1 MDKIT
6 ILEEQGAK
14 ERERMKAEQNLPP
27 IPFTEYQRQLEARRE
42 QIARERN
49 QKIADA
55 AWRLFINHL
64 RVSQCD
70 PDTGLYTG
78 LQSPVVQV
86 DNFAVN
92 GDVTL
97 REEEWGEGLF
107 LDSEYEEHDGD
118 WGEYCRREVE
128 NERAVAFNGDA
139 LVRSFGGI
147 D

>member
-1 MDKIT
+1 MDKLT

-14 ERERMKAEQNLPP
+14 ERERMKAEMNLPP
-27 IPFTEYQRQLEARRE
+27 VPFSEYVKRLDARRE

-92 GDVTL
+92 GDVQL
-97 REEEWGEGLF
+97 R
-107 LDSEYEEHDGD
+107 SEAWSENGVLCDEYANWDGD
-118 WGEYCRREVE
+118 WDSYCSLNLGGTIVAYNDEC
-128 NERAVAFNGDA
+128 AV
-139 LVRSFGGI
+139 LSFG

>member
-1 MDKIT
+1 MT
-6 ILEEQGAK
+6 PAAS
-14 ERERMKAEQNLPP
+14 RLPASATRKSRTRP
-27 IPFTEYQRQLEARRE
+27 
-42 QIARERN
+42 
-49 QKIADA
+49 
-55 AWRLFINHL
+55 WRLFINHL

-70 PDTGLYTG
+70 TDTGLYAG

-107 LDSEYEEHDGD
+107 LDSEYGEHDGD
-118 WGEYCRREVE
+118 WNEYCRLEVE
-128 NERAVAFNGDA
+128 NDRAVAFNGDA